1 MLADKILPVPDDL
14 AGVARRLHGQDIGG
28 VTGRGDVLGINLVRN
43 LPVLCHKA
51 PRRTRPHVGV
61 LIRQLLIGGRPQA
74 EGLPG
79 PLDALL
85 AHAAPP
91 TPSRWATSWKSRRRS
106 VIPSTMACRTA
117 RQSEHGHG
125 PAHTADSLLGIS
137 AASLVKEANRTATA
151 LATKQKAPVLCV
163 SAGQGPFSSRW
174 AILGS
179 NQFDRLLTI
188 LGLTCGLAL

>member
-85 AHAAPP
+85 GSCRP
-91 TPSRWATSWKSRRRS
+91 TNPEPLGNLLEVTPKIGDPLHDGLPNRS
-106 VIPSTMACRTA
+106 TVRT
-117 RQSEHGHG
+117 
-125 PAHTADSLLGIS
+125 
-137 AASLVKEANRTATA
+137 RTRTR
-151 LATKQKAPVLCV
+151 THC
-163 SAGQGPFSSRW
+163 
-174 AILGS
+174 
-179 NQFDRLLTI
+179 
-188 LGLTCGLAL
+188 